1 VAEPSTKNC
10 SKPLS
15 AEPARPREGAPR
27 IAIFTDE
34 LDWHVERLIKG
45 FARHGA
51 RAVPVRLSACKI
63 DTTRPQHIA
72 IPGFHGGL
80 PDAAV
85 VRAIGDG
92 SLETVTLRLGVL
104 HALGALGVPL
114 VNSARAIERCT
125 DKSAASF
132 LLAAARIP
140 TPATFVTGSRAEAL
154 RIIRSEC
161 GRAPLVLK
169 PLFGA
174 QGWGLKLI
182 RREEDLPTTKEA
194 RGVFYLQ
201 RFVPPRDVWYEDMRI
216 LVSHGE
222 IIGAMRRRS
231 RRWITNIR
239 QGAKPTPC
247 EPSARERELALRA
260 AAALSADFAGVDI
273 IAGAD
278 GLPMVLE
285 VNSMP
290 GWSGLQS
297 VTPFQIAERLAGD
310 IMAAIGAAARRANG

>member
-1 VAEPSTKNC
+1 MPR
-10 SKPLS
+10 S
-15 AEPARPREGAPR
+15 AEALARLEESAPR

-34 LDWHVERLIKG
+34 LDWHVEHLAKA
-45 FARHGA
+45 FAELGA
-51 RAVPVRLSACKI
+51 RARPVRLAGCKI
-63 DTTRPQHIA
+63 DTTRPFGLA
-72 IPGFHGGL
+72 IPGFSGAL

-92 SLETVTLRLGVL
+92 SLETITLRLGVL
-104 HALGALGVPL
+104 HALGELGVLL

-132 LLAAARIP
+132 LLGRARVP
-140 TPATFVTGSRAEAL
+140 TPATFVTSSLAEAR
-154 RIIRSEC
+154 RIARNEC
-161 GRAPLVLK
+161 ARGPLVLK

-182 RREEDLPTTKEA
+182 RAEDDLPGEEEA
-194 RGVFYLQ
+194 RGVYYLQ
-201 RFVPPRDVWYEDMRI
+201 RFVAPRDAEFEDMRI

-222 IIGAMRRRS
+222 VVAAMRRRS
-231 RRWITNIR
+231 RQWITNVR

-247 EPSARERELALRA
+247 EPTARERELALRA
-260 AAALSADFAGVDI
+260 AAALGADFAGIDL
-273 IAGAD
+273 IAGPN

-285 VNSMP
+285 VNSMA

-297 VTPFQIAERLAGD
+297 VTDFSIAGRVARD
-310 IMAAIGAAARRANG
+310 ILDAIASSHRAHG